1 MNRRK
6 KSRKIE
12 KRLIAIFVTFTSFY
26 VLMTLSLNA
35 FESSLNIEVQTIQEE
50 IDELKAK
57 KDGLNTARQEKISFD
72 SIVEVAK
79 AKGYTLNFGSGQVS
93 AKAD

>member
-6 KSRKIE
+6 KSRKTE
-12 KRLIAIFVTFTSFY
+12 RKLIAVLVAVTSVY
-26 VLMTLSLNA
+26 VLATLSLNA
-35 FESSLNIEVQTIQEE
+35 VESSLNIEVQSIQEE
-50 IDELKAK
+50 IEELKAK

-79 AKGYTLNFGSGQVS
+79 AKGYTLNFGSEQVA
-93 AKAD
+93 AKSE